1 TCFAAGS
8 PSAWRRPCCDGAGD
22 DKPAAGR
29 QAGSGRQTNKETY
42 MPIQVGDKIPDVE
55 LKTMGANGPEPI
67 STQEVFSGKRVVL
80 FAVPGAF
87 TPGCSQAH
95 MPGFVVHADKI
106 LAKGV
111 GRIACVSVNDAF
123 VMSAWQ
129 KDQNAEQ
136 MLMLAD
142 GNAEFARALGLE
154 LDASGWGM
162 GVRSQR
168 FALIAEDGVV
178 QWIGIDTKGV
188 DKSSAETVLSQL

>member
-1 TCFAAGS
+1 
-8 PSAWRRPCCDGAGD
+8 
-22 DKPAAGR
+22 
-29 QAGSGRQTNKETY
+29 

-95 MPGFVVHADKI
+95 MPGFVVNADKI

-111 GRIACVSVNDAF
+111 DRIACVSVNDAF

-136 MLMLAD
+136 ILMLAD

>member
-1 TCFAAGS
+1 MTIS
-8 PSAWRRPCCDGAGD
+8 
-22 DKPAAGR
+22 
-29 QAGSGRQTNKETY
+29 
-42 MPIQVGDKIPDVE
+42 VGDKIPDVTI
-55 LKTMGANGPEPI
+55 KTSGPEGPQDLA
-67 STQEVFSGKRVVL
+67 TGELFAGKRVVL

-87 TPGCSQAH
+87 TPGCSNTH
-95 MPGFVVHADKI
+95 MPGFVVNADKI

-111 GRIACVSVNDAF
+111 DRIACVSVNDAF

-136 MLMLAD
+136 ILMLAD